1 MKRLRT
7 LFGAVSALSIVLA
20 AGTAEAVSAGDAPDV
35 AARAVANAERESDTI
50 RDAIAKAKATERTP
64 EARIADA
71 DILLKSKDYARAITA
86 LHEVVEKYPSHPT
99 AYPDALSMLGEAYYQ
114 SRQLYSARRAFKEIL
129 EKNGESRM
137 APYVPRA
144 FARLVDIALR
154 LQNSKE
160 IDELLAKMGSTTSD
174 ATLQYAR
181 SKGLLS
187 KKDWSGAKAAAG
199 VVPSGHP
206 LHHQAR
212 YVLGVITMREAQAA
226 VPPTTLAPG
235 EKPPAAPP
243 SRFAPAIDAFRQ
255 VTQLPPDTT
264 EHRKVIDLAW
274 LAIGRLFYESDQWF
288 EAADA
293 YNHVDRQSTEFGT
306 ALYELAWVYVRLGDV
321 DRAARALEVLAIAD
335 PNNSL
340 MADATLLRADLM
352 LRAGQFEKAQNAYQ
366 SVRSEFDPMRE
377 KVDAFLGST
386 QDPAVYYDKLL
397 AEQID
402 GAATSLPPLAV
413 QWAREETDGPA
424 AFAVIDDIAQCRELI
439 RQSQSLVAK
448 LRVLLNAPNRVR
460 AFPDLKAGDERALQ
474 LLNRISM
481 ARVTVGEGLDDA
493 EPREVSGELAQ
504 VREERRALQKRVKQ
518 MPVTDGDMADRESS
532 AARQWNKVGQ
542 RLQQLQLEVDQL
554 QAIVNGLRR
563 MISDGQLGQRDPA
576 AVAQWKTELEANE
589 RDLKQYKDVIA
600 VTRKQIDIGKVQVGY
615 GDSRFVEDEQVRV
628 AYRDKLK
635 QELSLVAGGAGGSS
649 AQAYAG
655 KVSGVMSS
663 ADVSEQKLIGMRKDI
678 EAEVAKK
685 AAEVQGVIDKE
696 ATAIAGYE
704 QRLASLDQEARLVVG
719 QVAMRN
725 FGLVRD
731 KLRAIV
737 LRADVGSVEQAWEVR
752 EEQITRV
759 RNLQVERVREEQLL
773 QQELREVLD
782 DSSDPAGEGGSGAPT
797 P

>member
-1 MKRLRT
+1 
-7 LFGAVSALSIVLA
+7 
-20 AGTAEAVSAGDAPDV
+20 
-35 AARAVANAERESDTI
+35 
-50 RDAIAKAKATERTP
+50 
-64 EARIADA
+64 
-71 DILLKSKDYARAITA
+71 
-86 LHEVVEKYPSHPT
+86 
-99 AYPDALSMLGEAYYQ
+99 
-114 SRQLYSARRAFKEIL
+114 
-129 EKNGESRM
+129 
-137 APYVPRA
+137 
-144 FARLVDIALR
+144 
-154 LQNSKE
+154 
-160 IDELLAKMGSTTSD
+160 
-174 ATLQYAR
+174 
-181 SKGLLS
+181 
-187 KKDWSGAKAAAG
+187 
-199 VVPSGHP
+199 
-206 LHHQAR
+206 
-212 YVLGVITMREAQAA
+212 
-226 VPPTTLAPG
+226 
-235 EKPPAAPP
+235 
-243 SRFAPAIDAFRQ
+243 
-255 VTQLPPDTT
+255 
-264 EHRKVIDLAW
+264 
-274 LAIGRLFYESDQWF
+274 
-288 EAADA
+288 
-293 YNHVDRQSTEFGT
+293 
-306 ALYELAWVYVRLGDV
+306 
-321 DRAARALEVLAIAD
+321 
-335 PNNSL
+335 
-340 MADATLLRADLM
+340 
-352 LRAGQFEKAQNAYQ
+352 
-366 SVRSEFDPMRE
+366 
-377 KVDAFLGST
+377 
-386 QDPAVYYDKLL
+386 
-397 AEQID
+397 
-402 GAATSLPPLAV
+402 
-413 QWAREETDGPA
+413 
-424 AFAVIDDIAQCRELI
+424 
-439 RQSQSLVAK
+439 
-448 LRVLLNAPNRVR
+448 
-460 AFPDLKAGDERALQ
+460 
-474 LLNRISM
+474 
-481 ARVTVGEGLDDA
+481 
-493 EPREVSGELAQ
+493 
-504 VREERRALQKRVKQ
+504 

-600 VTRKQIDIGKVQVGY
+600 LTRKQIDIGKVQVGY

-663 ADVSEQKLIGMRKDI
+663 ADVSEQKLLGMRKDI